1 MPVSNLNAKETQPK
15 IKPRATAGGGQKCA
29 LRRRGIDRHVENF
42 AQSSDTDRKNRIRKI
57 VSEPPTV
64 DPKDEWLGDGSSDPD

>member
-1 MPVSNLNAKETQPK
+1 MVGKNVLFVGEES
-15 IKPRATAGGGQKCA
+15 IG
-29 LRRRGIDRHVENF
+29 HVENF

>member
-1 MPVSNLNAKETQPK
+1 MPKKRSRKSSRE
-15 IKPRATAGGGQKCA
+15 PRPVVGKNVLFVGEESIG
-29 LRRRGIDRHVENF
+29 HVENF